1 MGSLDISG
9 QFTNY
14 DMSGFPFKGKV
25 CKNKNGFLKI
35 IGVKQKYMEFPKHE
49 KIESPYY
56 RKLRR
61 NTKIPKLWIP

>member
-1 MGSLDISG
+1 MDSH
-9 QFTNY
+9 
-14 DMSGFPFKGKV
+14 FKGKV

-35 IGVKQKYMEFPKHE
+35 IGVKQKYMEFPKHG
-49 KIESPYY
+49 KIEFPYY